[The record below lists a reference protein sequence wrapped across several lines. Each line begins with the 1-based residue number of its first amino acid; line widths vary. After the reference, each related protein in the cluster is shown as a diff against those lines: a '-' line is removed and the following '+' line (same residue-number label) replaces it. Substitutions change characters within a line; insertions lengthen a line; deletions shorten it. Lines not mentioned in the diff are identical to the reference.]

1 MLRNRATFGA
11 YQPKSWAGGSKKGVP
26 SGPPIFGYYSA
37 VIDESMF
44 HVQVARQRHLTSGR
58 GSKGNNFANIFTG
71 LTTCAYCAS
80 PVRFHSKND
89 SKSLICSQVLGGTGC
104 IRAAWSYKNFE
115 NSVLFFLAHPA
126 LTECLDED
134 KQKAM
139 AELIDRIK
147 QLSGSNDY
155 DVRLEIASLL
165 KQVVSELKFANS
177 GSQPMRTLPGALIRR
192 DNPERLFEIKLWDG
206 PKFIGI
212 PIP

>member
-1 MLRNRATFGA
+1 
-11 YQPKSWAGGSKKGVP
+11 
-26 SGPPIFGYYSA
+26 
-37 VIDESMF
+37 
-44 HVQVARQRHLTSGR
+44 
-58 GSKGNNFANIFTG
+58 
-71 LTTCAYCAS
+71 
-80 PVRFHSKND
+80 
-89 SKSLICSQVLGGTGC
+89 
-104 IRAAWSYKNFE
+104 
-115 NSVLFFLAHPA
+115 
-126 LTECLDED
+126 
-134 KQKAM
+134 M

-165 KQVVSELKFANS
+165 KQVVSELKLANA